1 MSQHHMFR
9 QLVLGA
15 MLVLLAGSG
24 TTTSAAV
31 EQDAALEEIQ
41 RQIIQVRNDFK
52 QRIQQAEQDRQAIQ
66 ENLNTKLQEVL
77 SGHQSVQTSFAEFQQ
92 NLEALHTVLD
102 AYDSQ
107 IADFEQHFDALETE
121 MNTQLDTIEARLA
134 DIKQYGV
141 RRKPA
146 AGAESRAEPGEA
158 DSGQIFDFAPGQL
171 FRAAYRTYMEGD
183 YEVAIAG
190 FQKYLEQY
198 PETQLAGAAQYWTA
212 EALSRL
218 EAYEIAIQEYDRL
231 IQAYPQNDKIPD
243 AYYGKGLAL
252 LQSGYPAEAREQFTH
267 VINHFSNT
275 PAAQKAARRLEDIR

>member
-1 MSQHHMFR
+1 MFT
-9 QLVLGA
+9 QLVLGTLLA
-15 MLVLLAGSG
+15 FLAGSG
-24 TTTSAAV
+24 TTSSAAV
-31 EQDAALEEIQ
+31 EQEAVLEEIQ
-41 RQIIQVRNDFK
+41 RQIIQVRNEFK
-52 QRIQQAEQDRQAIQ
+52 HRIQQAEQDRQAIQ
-66 ENLNTKLQEVL
+66 ENLNMKLEEVVN
-77 SGHQSVQTSFAEFQQ
+77 GHQSVQTSFTEFKQD
-92 NLEALHTVLD
+92 LEALHTVLD

-107 IADFEQHFDALETE
+107 IADFEQQFDTLEAE
-121 MNTQLDTIEARLA
+121 MNTQIDTIETRLA
-134 DIKQYGV
+134 DIKQHGI

-146 AGAESRAEPGEA
+146 TGAASRPEPGESE
-158 DSGQIFDFAPGQL
+158 SGPIFDFAPGQL

-231 IQAYPQNDKIPD
+231 IQTYPQNDKIPD

-252 LQSGYPAEAREQFTH
+252 LQSGYPAEAREQFTY
-267 VINHFSNT
+267 VINHFPNT
-275 PAAQKAARRLEDIR
+275 PAAQKAARRLEEIR

>member
-1 MSQHHMFR
+1 MFT

-15 MLVLLAGSG
+15 LLAFLAEGG

-31 EQDAALEEIQ
+31 EQEAALEEIQ

-134 DIKQYGV
+134 DIKQHGI

-146 AGAESRAEPGEA
+146 TGPGSRPEPGEA
-158 DSGQIFDFAPGQL
+158 ESGPIFDFAPGQL

-231 IQAYPQNDKIPD
+231 IQTYPQNDKIPD

-252 LQSGYPAEAREQFTH
+252 LQSGYSAEAREQFTH
-267 VINHFSNT
+267 VINHFPNT